1 MRRGVV
7 RRLDKPLLSDPSAS
21 PSAPR
26 SWAAY
31 NEFVKGAIHSLK
43 AAYTG
48 KPEDAPPHRDAF
60 KQAGER
66 GGGRTCAAP
75 TRPAP
80 APRLA
85 AASTAQRASPQLAG
99 RCSPPAQLADH
110 SPPPR
115 VRPAPPATLSGAVEC
130 YECRGPTGLHSQ
142 ACRLRHAR
150 GLGSGVLERMP
161 APVLAAAA
169 GPRRSGRPSRG
180 PGCILPAAARAARR
194 RCPPAA
200 SS

>member
-7 RRLDKPLLSDPSAS
+7 RHLDKPLLSDPSAS

-66 GGGRTCAAP
+66 EGGRTCAAP

-99 RCSPPAQLADH
+99 RGSPQPSWLTTRPRHACAPPL
-110 SPPPR
+110 PPPS
-115 VRPAPPATLSGAVEC
+115 VEQWNALSAED
-130 YECRGPTGLHSQ
+130 RQ
-142 ACRLRHAR
+142 AYTAKH
-150 GLGSGVLERMP
+150 
-161 APVLAAAA
+161 
-169 GPRRSGRPSRG
+169 
-180 PGCILPAAARAARR
+180 
-194 RCPPAA
+194 AA
-200 SS
+200 SGTRVD